1 MNNSSDFKFS
11 VINLKINLEFMK
23 IKILMMSLFV
33 LSCNNTNNTKEKFQY
48 ERVKEEPTIVQN
60 SMVSNSVTLNS
71 NDQMKFDRKIIK
83 VNSNQKVTLT
93 LNHNGRFPASSM
105 GHNFVLI
112 KNDVDVNAYALKAA
126 GARNSEYI
134 PEGEDELAYTK
145 MLGGGESD
153 TITFD
158 APEPG
163 TYIFICSFPGHYQL
177 MMGEFIVS

>member
-1 MNNSSDFKFS
+1 MR
-11 VINLKINLEFMK
+11 
-23 IKILMMSLFV
+23 IKSILFLSLFIM
-33 LSCNNTNNTKEKFQY
+33 SCNNSNNTKEKFQY
-48 ERVKEEPTIVQN
+48 ERVKEEATTVQ
-60 SMVSNSVTLNS
+60 SNTMSNNVILNS
-71 NDQMKFDRKIIK
+71 NDQMKFDKKIIR
-83 VNSNQKVTLT
+83 VNANQKVTLT

-112 KNDVDVNAYALKAA
+112 KKDVDVNEYALRAA

-134 PEGEDELAYTK
+134 PEGDNEIAYTK

-163 TYIFICSFPGHYQL
+163 TYVFICSFPGHYQL
-177 MMGEFIVS
+177 MMGEFIVT

>member
-1 MNNSSDFKFS
+1 MR
-11 VINLKINLEFMK
+11 
-23 IKILMMSLFV
+23 IKSILFLSLFIV
-33 LSCNNTNNTKEKFQY
+33 SCNNSNNTKEKFQY
-48 ERVKEEPTIVQN
+48 ERVKEEATTVQ
-60 SMVSNSVTLNS
+60 SNTMSNNVILNS
-71 NDQMKFDRKIIK
+71 NDQMKFDKKIIR
-83 VNSNQKVTLT
+83 VNANQKVTLT

-112 KNDVDVNAYALKAA
+112 KKDVDVNEYALRAA

-134 PEGEDELAYTK
+134 PEGDNEIAYTK

-163 TYIFICSFPGHYQL
+163 TYVFICSFPGHYQL
-177 MMGEFIVS
+177 MMGEFIVT

>member
-1 MNNSSDFKFS
+1 M
-11 VINLKINLEFMK
+11 
-23 IKILMMSLFV
+23 
-33 LSCNNTNNTKEKFQY
+33 SCNNSNNTKEKFQY
-48 ERVKEEPTIVQN
+48 ERVKEEAATVQ
-60 SMVSNSVTLNS
+60 SNTMSNNVILNS
-71 NDQMKFDRKIIK
+71 NDQMKFDKKIIR

-112 KNDVDVNAYALKAA
+112 KKDVDVNEYALRAA

-134 PEGEDELAYTK
+134 PEGDNEIAYTK

-163 TYIFICSFPGHYQL
+163 TYVFICSFPGHYQL
-177 MMGEFIVS
+177 MMGEFIVT

>member
-1 MNNSSDFKFS
+1 MR
-11 VINLKINLEFMK
+11 
-23 IKILMMSLFV
+23 IKSILFLSLFIV
-33 LSCNNTNNTKEKFQY
+33 SCNNSNNTKEKFQY
-48 ERVKEEPTIVQN
+48 ERVKEEATTVQ
-60 SMVSNSVTLNS
+60 SNTMSNNVILNS
-71 NDQMKFDRKIIK
+71 NDQMKFDKKIIR

-112 KNDVDVNAYALKAA
+112 KKDVDVNEYALRAA

-134 PEGEDELAYTK
+134 PEGDNEIAFTK

-163 TYIFICSFPGHYQL
+163 TYVFICSFPGHYQL
-177 MMGEFIVS
+177 MMGEFIVT

>member
-1 MNNSSDFKFS
+1 MR
-11 VINLKINLEFMK
+11 
-23 IKILMMSLFV
+23 IKSILFLSLFLV
-33 LSCNNTNNTKEKFQY
+33 SCNNSNNTKEKFQY
-48 ERVKEEPTIVQN
+48 ERVKEEATTVQTN
-60 SMVSNSVTLNS
+60 TMSNNVILNS
-71 NDQMKFDRKIIK
+71 NDQMKFDKKIIR
-83 VNSNQKVTLT
+83 VNASQKVTLT

-112 KNDVDVNAYALKAA
+112 KKDVDVNEYALRAA

-134 PEGEDELAYTK
+134 PEGDNEIAYTK

-163 TYIFICSFPGHYQL
+163 TYVFICSFPGHYQL
-177 MMGEFIVS
+177 MMGEFIVT

>member
-1 MNNSSDFKFS
+1 
-11 VINLKINLEFMK
+11 MK
-23 IKILMMSLFV
+23 IKSILILSLLV
-33 LSCNNTNNTKEKFQY
+33 VSCNNSNNTKEKFQY
-48 ERVKEEPTIVQN
+48 ERVKEETTTVQSS
-60 SMVSNSVTLNS
+60 SMSNNVTLNS
-71 NDQMKFDRKIIK
+71 NDQMKFDKKIIR

-112 KNDVDVNAYALKAA
+112 KKDVDVNEYALRAA

-134 PEGEDELAYTK
+134 PEGDNEIAYTK

-163 TYIFICSFPGHYQL
+163 TYVFICSFPGHYQL
-177 MMGEFIVS
+177 MMGEFIVT

>member
-1 MNNSSDFKFS
+1 M
-11 VINLKINLEFMK
+11 
-23 IKILMMSLFV
+23 
-33 LSCNNTNNTKEKFQY
+33 SCNNSNNTKEKFQY
-48 ERVKEEPTIVQN
+48 ERVKEEATTVQ
-60 SMVSNSVTLNS
+60 SNTMSNNVILNS
-71 NDQMKFDRKIIK
+71 NDQMKFDKKIIR
-83 VNSNQKVTLT
+83 VNANQKVSLT

-112 KNDVDVNAYALKAA
+112 KKDVDVNEYALRAA

-134 PEGEDELAYTK
+134 PEGDNEIAYTK

-163 TYIFICSFPGHYQL
+163 TYVFICSFPGHYQL
-177 MMGEFIVS
+177 MMGEFIVV

>member
-1 MNNSSDFKFS
+1 
-11 VINLKINLEFMK
+11 MK
-23 IKILMMSLFV
+23 IKSILILSLLV
-33 LSCNNTNNTKEKFQY
+33 VSCNNSNNTKEKFQY
-48 ERVKEEPTIVQN
+48 ERVKEEATTVQSN
-60 SMVSNSVTLNS
+60 SMSNNVILNS
-71 NDQMKFDRKIIK
+71 NDQMKFDKKIIR
-83 VNSNQKVTLT
+83 VNANQKVTLT

-112 KNDVDVNAYALKAA
+112 KKDVDVNEYALRAA

-134 PEGEDELAYTK
+134 PEGDNEIAYTK

-163 TYIFICSFPGHYQL
+163 TYVFICSFPGHYQL
-177 MMGEFIVS
+177 MMGEFIVI

>member
-1 MNNSSDFKFS
+1 M
-11 VINLKINLEFMK
+11 
-23 IKILMMSLFV
+23 
-33 LSCNNTNNTKEKFQY
+33 SCNNSNNTKEKFQY
-48 ERVKEEPTIVQN
+48 ERVKEEATTVQ
-60 SMVSNSVTLNS
+60 SSTMSNNVILNS
-71 NDQMKFDRKIIK
+71 NDQMKFDKKIIR
-83 VNSNQKVTLT
+83 VNANQKVTLT

-112 KNDVDVNAYALKAA
+112 KKDVDVNEYALRAA

-134 PEGEDELAYTK
+134 PEGDNEIAYTK

-163 TYIFICSFPGHYQL
+163 TYVFICSFPGHYQL
-177 MMGEFIVS
+177 MMGEFIVA

>member
-1 MNNSSDFKFS
+1 MR
-11 VINLKINLEFMK
+11 
-23 IKILMMSLFV
+23 IKSILFLSLFIV
-33 LSCNNTNNTKEKFQY
+33 SCNNSNNTKEKFQY
-48 ERVKEEPTIVQN
+48 ERVKEEATTVQ
-60 SMVSNSVTLNS
+60 SNTMSNNVILNS
-71 NDQMKFDRKIIK
+71 NDQMKFDKKIIR

-112 KNDVDVNAYALKAA
+112 KKDVDVNEYALRAA

-134 PEGEDELAYTK
+134 PEGDNEIAYTK

-163 TYIFICSFPGHYQL
+163 TYVFICSFPGHYQL
-177 MMGEFIVS
+177 MMGEFIVT

>member
-1 MNNSSDFKFS
+1 
-11 VINLKINLEFMK
+11 MK
-23 IKILMMSLFV
+23 IKSILFLSLFIV
-33 LSCNNTNNTKEKFQY
+33 SCNNSNNTKEKFQY
-48 ERVKEEPTIVQN
+48 ERVKEETSTVQ
-60 SMVSNSVTLNS
+60 SNTMSNNIILNS
-71 NDQMKFDRKIIK
+71 NDQMKFDKKIIR
-83 VNSNQKVTLT
+83 VNANQKITLT

-112 KNDVDVNAYALKAA
+112 KKDVDVNEYALRAA

-134 PEGEDELAYTK
+134 PEGDNEIAYTK

-163 TYIFICSFPGHYQL
+163 TYVFICSFPGHYQL
-177 MMGEFIVS
+177 MMGEFIVT

>member
-1 MNNSSDFKFS
+1 M
-11 VINLKINLEFMK
+11 
-23 IKILMMSLFV
+23 
-33 LSCNNTNNTKEKFQY
+33 SCNNSNNTKEKFQY
-48 ERVKEEPTIVQN
+48 ERVKEETTTVQ
-60 SMVSNSVTLNS
+60 SNTMSNNVILNS
-71 NDQMKFDRKIIK
+71 NDQMKFDKKIIR
-83 VNSNQKVTLT
+83 VNASQKVTLT

-112 KNDVDVNAYALKAA
+112 KKDVDVNEYALRAA

-134 PEGEDELAYTK
+134 PEGDNEIAYTK

-163 TYIFICSFPGHYQL
+163 TYVFICSFPGHYQL
-177 MMGEFIVS
+177 MMGEFIVT

>member
-1 MNNSSDFKFS
+1 MR
-11 VINLKINLEFMK
+11 
-23 IKILMMSLFV
+23 IKSILFLSLFIV
-33 LSCNNTNNTKEKFQY
+33 SCNNSNNTKEKFQY
-48 ERVKEEPTIVQN
+48 ERVKEEATTVQ
-60 SMVSNSVTLNS
+60 SNTMSNNVILNS
-71 NDQMKFDRKIIK
+71 NDQMKFDKKIIR
-83 VNSNQKVTLT
+83 VNASQKVTLT

-112 KNDVDVNAYALKAA
+112 KKDIDVNEYALRAA

-134 PEGEDELAYTK
+134 PEGDNEIAYTK

-163 TYIFICSFPGHYQL
+163 TYVFICSFPGHYQL
-177 MMGEFIVS
+177 MMGEFIVT

>member
-1 MNNSSDFKFS
+1 M
-11 VINLKINLEFMK
+11 
-23 IKILMMSLFV
+23 
-33 LSCNNTNNTKEKFQY
+33 SCNNSNNTKEKFQY
-48 ERVKEEPTIVQN
+48 ERVKEEAATVQ
-60 SMVSNSVTLNS
+60 SNTMSNNVILNS
-71 NDQMKFDRKIIK
+71 NDQMKFDKKIIR
-83 VNSNQKVTLT
+83 VNANQKVTLT

-112 KNDVDVNAYALKAA
+112 KKDVDVNEYALRAA

-134 PEGEDELAYTK
+134 PEGDNEIAYTK

-163 TYIFICSFPGHYQL
+163 TYVFICSFPGHYQL
-177 MMGEFIVS
+177 MMGEFIVT

>member
-1 MNNSSDFKFS
+1 M
-11 VINLKINLEFMK
+11 
-23 IKILMMSLFV
+23 
-33 LSCNNTNNTKEKFQY
+33 SCNNSNNTKEKFQY
-48 ERVKEEPTIVQN
+48 ERVKEEATTVQ
-60 SMVSNSVTLNS
+60 SSTMSNNVILNS
-71 NDQMKFDRKIIK
+71 NDQMKFDKKIIR

-112 KNDVDVNAYALKAA
+112 KKDVDVNEYALRAA

-134 PEGEDELAYTK
+134 PEGDNEIAFTK

-163 TYIFICSFPGHYQL
+163 TYVFICSFPGHYQL
-177 MMGEFIVS
+177 MMGEFIVT

>member
-1 MNNSSDFKFS
+1 M
-11 VINLKINLEFMK
+11 
-23 IKILMMSLFV
+23 
-33 LSCNNTNNTKEKFQY
+33 SCNNSNNTKEKFQY
-48 ERVKEEPTIVQN
+48 ERVKEEPSTVQ
-60 SMVSNSVTLNS
+60 SSTMSNSVILNS
-71 NDQMKFDRKIIK
+71 NDQMKFDKKIIR
-83 VNSNQKVTLT
+83 VNANQKVTLT

-112 KNDVDVNAYALKAA
+112 KKDVDVNEYALRAA

-134 PEGEDELAYTK
+134 PEGDNEIAYTK

-163 TYIFICSFPGHYQL
+163 TYVFICSFPGHYQL
-177 MMGEFIVS
+177 MMGEFIVT

>member
-11 VINLKINLEFMK
+11 VINLRINLESMK

-71 NDQMKFDRKIIK
+71 NDQMKFDKKIIK

-105 GHNFVLI
+105 GHNFVL
-112 KNDVDVNAYALKAA
+112 
-126 GARNSEYI
+126 
-134 PEGEDELAYTK
+134 
-145 MLGGGESD
+145 
-153 TITFD
+153 
-158 APEPG
+158 
-163 TYIFICSFPGHYQL
+163 
-177 MMGEFIVS
+177 

>member
-1 MNNSSDFKFS
+1 MR
-11 VINLKINLEFMK
+11 
-23 IKILMMSLFV
+23 IKSILFLSLFIM
-33 LSCNNTNNTKEKFQY
+33 SCNNSNNTKEKFQY
-48 ERVKEEPTIVQN
+48 ERVKEEATTVQGN
-60 SMVSNSVTLNS
+60 TMSNNVILNS
-71 NDQMKFDRKIIK
+71 NDQMKFDKKIIR

-112 KNDVDVNAYALKAA
+112 KKDVDVNEYALRAA
-126 GARNSEYI
+126 GARNSEYV
-134 PEGEDELAYTK
+134 PEGDNEIAYTK

-163 TYIFICSFPGHYQL
+163 TYVFICSFPGHYQL
-177 MMGEFIVS
+177 MMGEFIVT